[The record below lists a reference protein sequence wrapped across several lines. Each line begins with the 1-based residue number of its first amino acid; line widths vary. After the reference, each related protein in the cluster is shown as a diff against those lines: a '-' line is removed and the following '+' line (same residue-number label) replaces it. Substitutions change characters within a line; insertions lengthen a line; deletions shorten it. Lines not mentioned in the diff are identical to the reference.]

1 MGRIWNHEESGSFYH
16 GNLGCSDL
24 GWGRCG
30 DVVRNFLFETHFSTS
45 LLSFTCSPGSITT
58 LWWRPTLNTYLTCH
72 SAMYIPTFYSR
83 PQLLLRDLW
92 QAQLHLWKVGPN
104 YFFLQSQKTQ
114 TFLSTI
120 VPLPLNLF
128 NLSETSASFQCLD
141 FPRPHL
147 RSFQDKIT
155 INYQDNKCSLP
166 VLSFSYW
173 TPSSKTH
180 DGWIHSS
187 SSWLLLDWEN
197 CMTITT
203 VPLQKGSHSWPTQF
217 FLRPNMDPQPCLS
230 IFWKIITNL
239 HYPPGAIYL
248 TKECLKENER

>member
-1 MGRIWNHEESGSFYH
+1 MGRIWNHEESGSFHH

-45 LLSFTCSPGSITT
+45 LLSFTCSPGPITS

-128 NLSETSASFQCLD
+128 NLSETLLPFGINSPVTTPQSLPRQNHLELSDQQIQSASSFLVLMVPDSMVLTDHVLCL
-141 FPRPHL
+141 
-147 RSFQDKIT
+147 
-155 INYQDNKCSLP
+155 
-166 VLSFSYW
+166 
-173 TPSSKTH
+173 PSVCGKPLTQE
-180 DGWIHSS
+180 
-187 SSWLLLDWEN
+187 WL
-197 CMTITT
+197 
-203 VPLQKGSHSWPTQF
+203 
-217 FLRPNMDPQPCLS
+217 
-230 IFWKIITNL
+230 
-239 HYPPGAIYL
+239 
-248 TKECLKENER
+248 